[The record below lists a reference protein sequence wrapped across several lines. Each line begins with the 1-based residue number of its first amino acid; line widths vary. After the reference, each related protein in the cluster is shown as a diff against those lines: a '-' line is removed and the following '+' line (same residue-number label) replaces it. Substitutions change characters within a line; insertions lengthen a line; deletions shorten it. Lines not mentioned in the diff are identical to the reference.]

1 MGTVIRVAVVY
12 AIIVAAL
19 RIMGKREFAQLSPL
33 ELITLLLIPDLLSS
47 GVIGDDY
54 SLTNSLTAV
63 LTLFA
68 ITFGMAVLMQR
79 FKPVETLVAS
89 SPTVLVAHGKM
100 YEHNM
105 NRERISP
112 DELFT
117 EMHKS
122 GLTELNQVKWA
133 ILESD
138 GQISLVPVD
147 KGKQGERKQ
156 EEPRAV

>member
-1 MGTVIRVAVVY
+1 MGTVIRLVVVY
-12 AIIVAAL
+12 AVIVAAL

-33 ELITLLLIPDLLSS
+33 ELITLLLIPDLIST
-47 GVIGDDY
+47 GVLGDDY
-54 SLTNSLTAV
+54 SLTNGLTAI
-63 LTLFA
+63 LALFV

-79 FKPVETLVAS
+79 FQPVEKLVAS
-89 SPTVLVAHGKM
+89 EATVLVAHGKM

-122 GLTELNQVKWA
+122 GLTELNQVEWA

-138 GQISLVPVD
+138 GQISLVPAD
-147 KGKQGERKQ
+147 DEKKGRRKQ
-156 EEPRAV
+156 EEPKAV